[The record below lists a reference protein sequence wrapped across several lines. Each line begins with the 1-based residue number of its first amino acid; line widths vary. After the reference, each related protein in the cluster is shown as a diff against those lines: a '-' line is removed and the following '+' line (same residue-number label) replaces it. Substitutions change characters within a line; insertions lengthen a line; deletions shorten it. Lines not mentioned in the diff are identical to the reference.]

1 MDYEYFLQR
10 IHGVIMPSTGC
21 TEPVAIALNTATA
34 RANAQGEVR
43 QLTITLDNYLYK
55 NAMGVGIPGADE
67 RGVALCA
74 AMGVTAGDA
83 TAKMRVLDHV
93 SPEAL
98 GTAKKMVAEGRVT
111 VKTRS
116 DVHGLLVESV
126 LETDS
131 DTVRVLTL
139 QSHTNIVR
147 VDHAPF
153 EAYVE
158 NEDGST
164 AGDPICDC
172 KLSEMIAFAKEVP
185 LAELR
190 FLQDGIDMNMAVAQ
204 EGLKFGLGRAVDML
218 IRQGAIGDSPV
229 SRAEKLCAA
238 QTGGEKDIRLCIR
251 QGNRDGGLMLQL
263 DQHVIDVF
271 NRVGITEIVLADFD
285 FYIQATYQVADLAA
299 MREVLGLSSG
309 EQLCLTG
316 ENAPLT
322 VVSEDGVRRQIAQ

>member
-153 EAYVE
+153 EAYEMCIRDRILIVFIL
-158 NEDGST
+158 
-164 AGDPICDC
+164 ICNALIN
-172 KLSEMIAFAKEVP
+172 KLTGASLDK
-185 LAELR
+185 
-190 FLQDGIDMNMAVAQ
+190 GI
-204 EGLKFGLGRAVDML
+204 
-218 IRQGAIGDSPV
+218 
-229 SRAEKLCAA
+229 
-238 QTGGEKDIRLCIR
+238 GGE
-251 QGNRDGGLMLQL
+251 
-263 DQHVIDVF
+263 
-271 NRVGITEIVLADFD
+271 
-285 FYIQATYQVADLAA
+285 
-299 MREVLGLSSG
+299 
-309 EQLCLTG
+309 
-316 ENAPLT
+316 
-322 VVSEDGVRRQIAQ
+322 